1 MTKYRIEKFSP
12 KAMSKDIQDNINM
25 HNLSEFRKK
34 KTMNINDNND
44 DKTLPRKKSYA
55 SFNNKIIN
63 DYLNENN
70 VSNTNDINKT
80 YNNTLNKKTFTHKRK
95 FLIENKNNLKI
106 KEIYNKKGK
115 TKNKNKNKNKSD
127 SNNNNRKKYI
137 THLIKNICT
146 KDKRI
151 FIHINY
157 ITQILKPKNNR
168 YNNSMLSYK
177 NVMNYSYIGLHQR
190 NKNLLK
196 RNNDFENKLSLIK
209 EEDEKSKCLNSTNSI
224 KFIDED
230 EIYNTKTNM
239 KHIRILKDRYGYNL
253 SVPKIVNIIEK
264 SYLNI
269 CSKDKMD
276 FLLRL
281 KIIYFDSIIKRIFY
295 KKLRYNKFCKLLQKK
310 GKNKMIYYPKINRPK
325 MKKRVHQMSYLYTKD
340 KIDNDTSELT
350 SRSLDLNKDYK
361 TMELSGIKE
370 KIYCRNNFTDRDEI
384 LQLLSKTEIK
394 KSYKNE

>member
-1 MTKYRIEKFSP
+1 M
-12 KAMSKDIQDNINM
+12 
-25 HNLSEFRKK
+25 
-34 KTMNINDNND
+34 
-44 DKTLPRKKSYA
+44 
-55 SFNNKIIN
+55 
-63 DYLNENN
+63 
-70 VSNTNDINKT
+70 
-80 YNNTLNKKTFTHKRK
+80 
-95 FLIENKNNLKI
+95 
-106 KEIYNKKGK
+106 
-115 TKNKNKNKNKSD
+115 
-127 SNNNNRKKYI
+127 YI
-137 THLIKNICT
+137 SHLIKNICT
-146 KDKRI
+146 RDRRI
-151 FIHINY
+151 FVHINY
-157 ITQILKPKNNR
+157 ITQILKPKYDR
-168 YNNSMLSYK
+168 YNNSMLAYT
-177 NVMNYSYIGLHQR
+177 NIMNYSYIGLHQR

-196 RNNDFENKLSLIK
+196 RNNDYEKKLSLIK

-224 KFIDED
+224 KYIDED

-276 FLLRL
+276 FLLKL

-295 KKLRYNKFCKLLQKK
+295 KKLRYTKFGKLLQKK

-325 MKKRVHQMSYLYTKD
+325 MKKRVHQMSYMYTKD
-340 KIDNDTSELT
+340 KIDNDRSELT
-350 SRSLDLNKDYK
+350 SRSLELNKDYK
-361 TMELSGIKE
+361 TIELSGKKE